1 LNIHVGKLLKNMT
14 KLIYAICSGLL
25 FALGLVLSGMTQS
38 AKVLGFLNLAGLQRG
53 ISWTAQPG
61 YWDPSLALVMGGAL
75 CVTLL
80 AFAWLARSM
89 LAGKTPW
96 AAPRFDLPT
105 RRDIDAPL
113 LVGAA
118 LFGVGWGLAGYCP
131 GPAFALLLTG
141 SADVLWFV
149 AACAAGMAAAKL
161 WTGRRAQ
168 SAE

>member
-61 YWDPSLALVMGGAL
+61 HWDPSLALVMGGAL

-80 AFAWLARSM
+80 AFAWL
-89 LAGKTPW
+89 
-96 AAPRFDLPT
+96 APRFDLPT

-149 AACAAGMAAAKL
+149 AACAVGMAAAKL

-168 SAE
+168 PAE